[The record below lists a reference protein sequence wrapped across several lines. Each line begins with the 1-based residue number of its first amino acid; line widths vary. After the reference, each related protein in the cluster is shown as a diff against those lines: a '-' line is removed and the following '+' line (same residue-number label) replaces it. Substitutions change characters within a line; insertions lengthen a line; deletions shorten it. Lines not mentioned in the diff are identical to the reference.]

1 MGLRATLSSPLTKST
16 CVDSVACRWWRWVAD
31 GSGAAAG
38 SSVGDAG
45 GVVGD
50 ATLAGP
56 RLLRPAAGRA
66 CRRGVRRLRRGTV
79 RALLRRAP
87 GPTVAAAGAPLPH
100 AAGRLL
106 RGHRQR
112 ARPGVALRRQPVA
125 ARVPPPRGARAGA
138 GPLLALA
145 HPRPTAAG
153 GARRGVHLGAAAV
166 GPARPR

>member
-38 SSVGDAG
+38 SSGGDAG

-66 CRRGVRRLRRGTV
+66 RRRGVRRLRRGAV
-79 RALLRRAP
+79 RAVLRRGA
-87 GPTVAAAGAPLPH
+87 GAALAAAGTLLPH
-100 AAGRLL
+100 APGRLL
-106 RGHRQR
+106 RRHRQR
-112 ARPGVALRRQPVA
+112 ARAGVALR
-125 ARVPPPRGARAGA
+125 
-138 GPLLALA
+138 
-145 HPRPTAAG
+145 
-153 GARRGVHLGAAAV
+153 
-166 GPARPR
+166 